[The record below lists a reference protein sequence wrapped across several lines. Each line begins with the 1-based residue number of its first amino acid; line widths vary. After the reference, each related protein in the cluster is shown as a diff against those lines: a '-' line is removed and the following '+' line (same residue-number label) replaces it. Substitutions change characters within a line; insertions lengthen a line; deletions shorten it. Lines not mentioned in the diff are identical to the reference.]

1 MGYLDRKELK
11 MRPLSERDSKL
22 DITEIAV
29 LPKDEITEISLHSAT
44 QVAKLASKIRAA
56 HSLGRPVMLT
66 YGAHL
71 IKNGLGPVVSE
82 LISQGWI
89 THVATNGA
97 GSIHDWEFAFQG
109 LSTEDVRA
117 NVAEGNFGIWDE
129 TGRYINLAVL
139 LGGLDSL
146 GYGWSV
152 GRMIADEQLV
162 IPGLKDLRNGLVEAA
177 ETADGGS
184 ELGPIADAV
193 DFIETHS
200 LAEGVINIPHPF
212 KHFSVQHAA
221 YTQGVPFTVHPGIGY
236 DIIYTHPMTC
246 GGAIGR
252 GADRDFTSFADSV
265 SKLEDGVHISVG
277 SAIMAP
283 MVFEKSMSMANNMYI
298 QRFGRPIDGH
308 YLAVVDIQDGGDWDW
323 SKGEPPKDNPAYYL
337 RFCKSFYRMG
347 GTLDYIRMDNKAF
360 MLSLCKALSA
370 PEVPVE

>member
-11 MRPLSERDSKL
+11 IRSLSERDSKL
-22 DITEIAV
+22 EITDIAV
-29 LPKDEITEISLHSAT
+29 MPKDKIPEISLHSAT
-44 QVAKLASKIRAA
+44 QIARLAMRIRAA
-56 HSLGRPVMLT
+56 HALGRPVMLT
-66 YGAHL
+66 FGAHL
-71 IKNGLGPVVSE
+71 IKNGLGPVLNE

-117 NVAEGNFGIWDE
+117 NIAEGSFGIWDE
-129 TGRYINLAVL
+129 TGKYINLAIM

-152 GRMIADEQLV
+152 GKMIADEQLSV
-162 IPGLKDLRNGLVEAA
+162 PKLLDLQKQLVAA
-177 ETADGGS
+177 AGSADGGN
-184 ELGPIADAV
+184 ELGPIADAI
-193 DFIETHS
+193 DFIETHNLS
-200 LAEGVINIPHPF
+200 QSVISIPHPF
-212 KHFSVQHAA
+212 KHFSVQYTT
-221 YTQGVPFTVHPGIGY
+221 YTQGIPLSVLPGIGY

-252 GADRDFTSFADSV
+252 GADRDFMSFADSV
-265 SKLEDGVHISVG
+265 SKLDDGVHISVG

-347 GTLDYIRMDNKAF
+347 GALDYIRMDNIAF
-360 MLSLCKALSA
+360 MLSLCKALGA
-370 PEVPVE
+370 PEIPVE